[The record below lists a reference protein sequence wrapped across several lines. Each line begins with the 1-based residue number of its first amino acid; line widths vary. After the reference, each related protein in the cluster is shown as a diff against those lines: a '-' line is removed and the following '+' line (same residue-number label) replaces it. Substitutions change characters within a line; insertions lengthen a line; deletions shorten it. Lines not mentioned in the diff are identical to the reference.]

1 MQLTSNEVS
10 TLLRS
15 VLSRN
20 NVTAKQANEM
30 LQREADGK
38 STAAELAVLNRMTRQ
53 VNEGQ
58 QVAKEQKRSVRGDKS
73 LRELRL
79 RMAYSPMKELESIAK
94 GQGAID
100 CIRAELKGKT
110 TLTREQCVM
119 VFTHTIESSEHPLT
133 VSEISRRQVMSEC
146 ADLVRLAV
154 RRCRSIGFKVM

>member
-1 MQLTSNEVS
+1 MQLTTNEVS

-30 LQREADGK
+30 LQREAEGK
-38 STAAELAVLNRMTRQ
+38 ATAAELAVLNRMTRQ

-58 QVAKEQKRSVRGDKS
+58 KVAKEQKRSVRGDKS

-79 RMAYSPMKELESIAK
+79 RMTYSPMKELESIAK
-94 GQGAID
+94 GQAAIER
-100 CIRAELKGKT
+100 IRTELKGKT
-110 TLTREQCVM
+110 TLTREQAVM
-119 VFTHTIESSEHPLT
+119 VFTHTVESSEHPLT

-146 ADLVRLAV
+146 ADLVKLAV
-154 RRCRSIGFKVM
+154 RRCRSMGFKVA